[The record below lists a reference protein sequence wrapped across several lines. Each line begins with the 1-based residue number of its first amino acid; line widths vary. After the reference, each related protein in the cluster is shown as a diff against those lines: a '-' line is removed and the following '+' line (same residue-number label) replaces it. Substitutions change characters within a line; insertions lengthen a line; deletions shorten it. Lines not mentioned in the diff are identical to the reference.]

1 MAAEVDFGDRELF
14 EQLDGDEVAT
24 PTAQPLHIRFE
35 EDEEAGEA
43 LRERL
48 RDSEEIVRQL
58 RSENILTG
66 GIWAWF
72 RFIPGQGTAPTAV
85 YFRPMPVPF
94 RRSLGGC

>member
-14 EQLDGDEVAT
+14 EQLDGDEAAA
-24 PTAQPLHIRFE
+24 PTAQPLHTRFE
-35 EDEEAGEA
+35 EDEELEEAGET

-48 RDSEEIVRQL
+48 RDSEETVRQL

-85 YFRPMPVPF
+85 
-94 RRSLGGC
+94 